1 MTADIT
7 APHFTDETKA
17 REALEAIRW
26 PSGPVCPFCGCID
39 NSTRMQGKTTRPGL
53 LKCNDCRKPYS
64 VTIGTLYERSHIP
77 LHKWLLATHLL
88 ASSKKGISA
97 HQLHRMLGI
106 TYKSAW
112 FMTHRIR
119 ESMGPVAGEPPLG
132 GEGKTVEAD
141 ETYIGRKR
149 DRKVQSGT
157 GHKHAVVS
165 LVERNGRARSFK
177 VDRATPHVI
186 RRIVEDNASPKSA
199 LMSDEAIAY
208 KSVGKKFASHEAV
221 NHSKDE
227 YVRGLAHTNTVEGFY
242 SIFKRGMKGVY
253 QHCGEQHLQRY
264 LHEFDFRYSNRTA
277 LGVSDKERAEKALKG
292 IEGKR
297 LTYRRT
303 YGRTSPP
310 SLG

>member
-1 MTADIT
+1 M
-7 APHFTDETKA
+7 
-17 REALEAIRW
+17 
-26 PSGPVCPFCGCID
+26 
-39 NSTRMQGKTTRPGL
+39 GKTTRPGL

-97 HQLHRMLGI
+97 HQLHRLLGI

-119 ESMGPVAGEPPLG
+119 ESMGPVAGEPPMG

-149 DRKVQSGT
+149 GFEKKNAYF
-157 GHKHAVVS
+157 HKQAVVS
-165 LVERNGRARSFK
+165 LVERGGKVRSFK
-177 VDRATPHVI
+177 VDRATPHAI
-186 RRIVEDNASPKSA
+186 RGIVAKNVDAKSA
-199 LMSDEAIAY
+199 LMTDEARAY
-208 KSVGKKFASHEAV
+208 KMAGKEFSSHGAV
-221 NHSKDE
+221 NHSKGE
-227 YVRGLAHTNTVEGFY
+227 YGYGDVHTNTIEGFY